1 MAVDIPGP
9 HEAYVH
15 NNDFSKSLDIHA
27 GAAIRLKPKADAPVL
42 AKMQEGDRTEITGL
56 RSGWTQIKLYKTIV
70 GYIRIGGAPGA
81 VSSPAPSAP
90 FVPPATQAPAAPPI
104 NAGPATALPRAIQGM
119 LVETKRF
126 LLVGHRPDYDY
137 QLNDST
143 GKRIAFLD
151 TSKVAHLLKMDSYI
165 DQLVTVSGVIQPTSD
180 YKNLVI
186 VIQTVET
193 R

>member
-15 NNDFSKSLDIHA
+15 NNDFSKSLDIHV

-42 AKMQEGDRTEITGL
+42 ATMKEGDKTEITGL

-70 GYIRIGGAPGA
+70 GYIRIGAASAPA
-81 VSSPAPSAP
+81 AP
-90 FVPPATQAPAAPPI
+90 FVPPVAQSLATPPV
-104 NAGPATALPRAIQGM
+104 NAGPATALPRTVQGM
-119 LVETKRF
+119 LVETKHF

-151 TSKVAHLLKMDSYI
+151 ISKVAALQKMESFI
-165 DQLVTVSGVIQPTSD
+165 DQLVTVSGVITPTD
-180 YKNLVI
+180 DHENLVI
-186 VIQTVET
+186 VVQTVET